1 MLKFKKSTTDDDGG
15 VRVTQVTLFSIVL
28 KAWVL
33 ASLVLLALATV
44 GYMMLLDVVR
54 EEQRSSDERY
64 VKQVSQHLDTW
75 LSSYVRSVDVVAQDR
90 ALSKLLLSGSAS
102 DAMAR
107 QRELA
112 QALGA
117 PRVLLIVDGME
128 SRRLGQYPQLSYAE
142 LDMVLE
148 AKSGRL
154 PPVEM
159 HQPAS
164 SGGHFDVI
172 RAVKAGEKIVGYIL
186 VSFDNRALLAE
197 LRSLAKRGAKLELHQ
212 HLNKRENKLLVT
224 FGESRSSELAP
235 LVYPVA
241 GTRWQLSYWAPHTVW
256 QVFGVDWQFTYWIT
270 FFEILAV
277 MALMMA
283 IFRRHLEGVLAAD
296 AGLFYVFIKDRI
308 KGQWLGKSYTPR
320 LKEFDAQLEKLRKL
334 NLTPQSSLRRVPR
347 KKNLPARGGDSGK
360 SSASGKGKSQK
371 STAQQQA
378 EAMAFD
384 ESYTDLIYQDKA
396 AVSFKQE
403 AAVESTPEPDEAS
416 VAREVVPRP
425 PSPAPVA
432 AELQSEAGQLS
443 RSIFRAYDIRGVVD
457 KSLTPEIA
465 YDIGRAIGSEAWVRG
480 EQSIVVGRDGRFS
493 GPKLSEALIQGMR
506 DSGRDVIDIGRVPTP
521 IVYFATHYLST
532 RSGVM
537 VTGSHNPP
545 DYNGFKIVLKG
556 EILSGSAIKSL
567 HSRIANQDFT
577 MGEGT
582 LTTQDI
588 QSDYIARVIADVTV
602 KRPLRVVVDCGNGV
616 AGSVAPVVLRGLGCE
631 VSELYCEVD
640 GHFPN
645 HHPDPSRPENLVD
658 LVEEVRAQKADVGLA
673 FDGDGD
679 RLGVIDSHGNI
690 IWPDRQMMLFA
701 VDLLKQQPG
710 GQIIYD
716 VKCSRHLRH
725 QIEEH
730 DGVPL
735 MWKSGHSLMR
745 NKLQE
750 TQALL
755 AGEMSGHIFFN
766 DRWYGFDDGLYTAVR
781 LIEILARES
790 FPSSEIFA
798 RLPGSISTPELHV
811 VLPEGENFELME
823 RLQAR
828 AHFQGAELICLDGI
842 RAEFEGGWGL
852 VRASNTTPSLTLR
865 FEADSEE
872 WLAQIKAI
880 FREEL
885 LAVDSSLDLPI

>member
-1 MLKFKKSTTDDDGG
+1 MFKYKRDSADDEGP
-15 VRVTQVTLFSIVL
+15 RAAQSSLLSIVL
-28 KAWVL
+28 KAWSL
-33 ASLVLLALATV
+33 AALVLFGLAAV

-54 EEQRSSDERY
+54 EEQRSSDAAY

-75 LSSYVRSVDVVAQDR
+75 LSGYVRSVEVVAQDH
-90 ALSKLLLSGSAS
+90 ALAELLQSGSAA

-112 QALGA
+112 KALDA

-148 AKSGRL
+148 AKSGRQPL
-154 PPVEM
+154 VEV

-164 SGGHFDVI
+164 SGAHFDII
-172 RAVKAGEKIVGYIL
+172 RAVRAHDKIVGYVL
-186 VSFDNRALLAE
+186 VSFDNQPLLTE
-197 LRSLAKRGAKLELHQ
+197 LRRLATKGAKLELRQ
-212 HLNKRENKLLVT
+212 RLNKNEDKLLVSL
-224 FGESRSSELAP
+224 GDSRNSGQSP
-235 LVYPVA
+235 LSYPVA
-241 GTRWQLSYWAPHTVW
+241 GARWQLFYWAPDTVW

-270 FFEILAV
+270 FLEILAV

-283 IFRRHLEGVLAAD
+283 VFRRHLEGVLAAD

-308 KGQWLGKSYTPR
+308 KGQWLGKNYTPR
-320 LKEFDAQLEKLRKL
+320 LKEFDAQLEKLRSL

-347 KKNLPARGGDSGK
+347 KKNLTAKSESGK
-360 SSASGKGKSQK
+360 QGGSGKKQQT
-371 STAQQQA
+371 TAQKQA
-378 EAMAFD
+378 EAMALD
-384 ESYTDLIYQDKA
+384 DSYTHLLGQGEK
-396 AVSFKQE
+396 
-403 AAVESTPEPDEAS
+403 PEPK
-416 VAREVVPRP
+416 REEESFDVLPEP
-425 PSPAPVA
+425 EPAPVQA
-432 AELQSEAGQLS
+432 PAPAKKAPVAPPVAEPKNNVGQAS

-457 KSLTPEIA
+457 KTLTAEVA

-493 GPKLSEALIQGMR
+493 GPKLSEALIQGLR

-567 HSRIANQDFT
+567 HSRTANQDFT

-616 AGSVAPVVLRGLGCE
+616 AGGVAPVVLRGLGCE

-658 LVEEVRAQKADVGLA
+658 LVEEVRSCKADIGLA

-679 RLGVIDSHGNI
+679 RLGVVDSRGNI
-690 IWPDRQMMLFA
+690 IWPDQQLMLFA
-701 VDLLKQQPG
+701 ADLLKAQPG
-710 GQIIYD
+710 GQVIYD
-716 VKCSRHLRH
+716 VKCSRHLHH

-745 NKLQE
+745 SKLQE

-781 LIEILARES
+781 LIEILARGND
-790 FPSSEIFA
+790 SSADIFA
-798 RLPGSISTPELHV
+798 RLPQSLSTPELHV
-811 VLPEGENFELME
+811 ELPEGANFELME
-823 RLQAR
+823 RLQER
-828 AHFQGAELICLDGI
+828 ANFQGAELIYLDGI
-842 RAEFEGGWGL
+842 RAEFDGGWGL

-865 FEADSEE
+865 FEADNEE
-872 WLAQIKAI
+872 WLAQIKEI
-880 FREEL
+880 FRDEL
-885 LAVDSSLDLPI
+885 LALDPTLELPI

>member
-1 MLKFKKSTTDDDGG
+1 MLKFKKNSADDEGAVG
-15 VRVTQVTLFSIVL
+15 TAQASLFSLVL
-28 KAWVL
+28 KAWGL
-33 ASLVLLALATV
+33 AALVLLGLAGV
-44 GYMMLLDVVR
+44 GYVMLLDVVH
-54 EEQRSSDERY
+54 EEQRRSDDAY
-64 VKQVSQHLDTW
+64 VKQVSQHLDAW

-90 ALSKLLLSGSAS
+90 ALGELLLSGSAAN
-102 DAMAR
+102 AMAR

-154 PPVEM
+154 PPIEM

-172 RAVKAGEKIVGYIL
+172 RAVKADDKIVGYIL
-186 VSFDNRALLAE
+186 VSFDNGALLTE
-197 LRSLAKRGAKLELHQ
+197 LRSLAKRGAKLELRQ
-212 HLNKRENKLLVT
+212 RLNKREDKLLVSL
-224 FGESRSSELAP
+224 GERRSASVEAL
-235 LVYPVA
+235 LYPVS
-241 GTRWQLSYWAPHTVW
+241 GTRWSLTYWAPDAVW
-256 QVFGVDWQFTYWIT
+256 QVFGVDWQFIYWIT
-270 FFEILAV
+270 FLEILAV
-277 MALMMA
+277 MALMMVV
-283 IFRRHLEGVLAAD
+283 FRRYLEGIITTD

-308 KGQWLGKSYTPR
+308 KGQWLGKNYVPR
-320 LKEFDAQLEKLRKL
+320 LKEFDASLEKLRSL

-347 KKNLPARGGDSGK
+347 KKNLPARGESGK
-360 SSASGKGKSQK
+360 QVMAKKKQK

-378 EAMAFD
+378 EEMAVD
-384 ESYTDLIYQDKA
+384 ESYTDLLYQDKA
-396 AVSFKQE
+396 TASGKQE
-403 AAVESTPEPDEAS
+403 NAFDSLPEVIETEDKATSPPPAADTSQGGGAK
-416 VAREVVPRP
+416 
-425 PSPAPVA
+425 
-432 AELQSEAGQLS
+432 LS

-457 KSLTPEIA
+457 ETLTTEIA

-537 VTGSHNPP
+537 VTGSHNPAN
-545 DYNGFKIVLKG
+545 YNGFKIVLKG
-556 EILSGSAIKSL
+556 EVLSDSAIKSL
-567 HSRIANQDFT
+567 HSRIANEDFT

-616 AGSVAPVVLRGLGCE
+616 AGAVAPVVLRGLGCE
-631 VSELYCEVD
+631 VMELYCEVD
-640 GHFPN
+640 GYFPN

-658 LVEEVRAQKADVGLA
+658 LVEEVRTQKADIGLA

-690 IWPDRQMMLFA
+690 IWPDRQMMLFSA
-701 VDLLKQQPG
+701 DLLAQQPG

-716 VKCSRHLRH
+716 VKCSRHLH
-725 QIEEH
+725 HHIEEH
-730 DGVPL
+730 EGVPL

-745 NKLQE
+745 SKLQE

-790 FPSSEIFA
+790 VPSAEIFA
-798 RLPGSISTPELHV
+798 RLPYSISTPELYV
-811 VLPEGENFELME
+811 ELPEGVNFELME
-823 RLQAR
+823 RLQER
-828 AHFQGAELICLDGI
+828 AHFQGAELIRLDGI

-865 FEADSEE
+865 FEAESEE
-872 WLAQIKAI
+872 WLAQVKAI
-880 FREEL
+880 FKEEL
-885 LAVDSSLDLPI
+885 LALDSSLKLPI